1 MRRKALL
8 RTSRVQATR
17 HLAAAVRAAD
27 RRPAVFIQGSA
38 VGFYGAVADDRV
50 FDESFPPGDD
60 FLGQVC
66 MAWEAEAH
74 AVEALGVRLALVRTG
89 IVLAGDGGALKKMIP
104 PFTFFVGGPI
114 GAGHQYLSWI
124 HRDDWIALV
133 VWAIGTAAVSGSVN
147 ATAPHP
153 VTNAEFSR
161 ALGRALGRPSWLPVP
176 GVALRLALGEMA
188 RDALILGQRVVPKR
202 PIALG
207 FQFKYERID
216 EALAAAVGR

>member
-1 MRRKALL
+1 
-8 RTSRVQATR
+8 
-17 HLAAAVRAAD
+17 
-27 RRPAVFIQGSA
+27 
-38 VGFYGAVADDRV
+38 
-50 FDESFPPGDD
+50 
-60 FLGQVC
+60 

-89 IVLAGDGGALKKMIP
+89 IVLARDGGALKKMIP

-133 VWAIGTAAVSGSVN
+133 VWAISTAAVSGSVN

-216 EALAAAVGR
+216 EAMAAAVGR